1 MNKILKTLL
10 ASGSVAILLLTT
22 ACARLP
28 MSSDIKTGPNV
39 EAGLETDKLY
49 YSPAGPDAGATQE
62 DIVLGFL
69 NAGTGPQNDYEVAK
83 SYLSDSFV
91 SDWDPNNEVLIQDG
105 NPRVTFTLDDSA
117 TVVLPITARINSR
130 GEYQAL
136 PTGSTETLRI
146 TMRKE
151 LGEWRIT
158 SAPNLISVIRP
169 VFDVVFKAYA
179 LYFFD
184 NQEKQLVPDVRWF
197 PSRASTST
205 RLVTALL
212 GGPSDWL
219 NGAVR
224 SAIPSGTKLSLS
236 TVTVADGIAT
246 VDLSSKA
253 LEASADERR
262 LMQMQIKET
271 LIQLN
276 SVYSVNVTVQRSTLE
291 SNPWNLANARSQ
303 IVNPIALVDG
313 ELVHLDNAG
322 ATKLAGSKALLSQ
335 VDALDFA
342 TNVEEKTVLLTTKS
356 GVYRTE
362 LGKVIQQPQLL
373 IEGTGYLS
381 PILDA
386 DGYAWLVPKSGN
398 RQILVFD
405 PAGNILPFANGW
417 LAQTDRQSF
426 SISSE
431 GSRIVVAA
439 GTEENSKVYVAAV
452 IRDDLGNPTGF
463 GLPIKPAG
471 EAKAQSVTWLDN
483 IRIGVLGDLTE
494 TYAQPLVV
502 MVGGGVRSLNSIRD
516 GAQIVGS
523 GQAAAVFILDG
534 SGAMYQFRGSN
545 WALVATKVKALR
557 FPGN

>member
-136 PTGSTETLRI
+136 PSGSTETLRI

-417 LAQTDRQSF
+417 LAKTDRQSF

>member
-1 MNKILKTLL
+1 MNKCLKTLL
-10 ASGSVAILLLTT
+10 AISAVAVVLATA

-28 MSSDIKTGPNV
+28 VSGDIKTGPNV
-39 EAGLETDKLY
+39 ESGLETDKLY
-49 YSPAGPDAGATQE
+49 YSPAGPDSGATQE
-62 DIVLGFL
+62 EIVLGFL
-69 NAGTGPQNDYEVAK
+69 NAGTGPQNDYAVAK
-83 SYLSDSFV
+83 SYLSNTFV
-91 SDWDPNNEVLIQDG
+91 GDWDPNNEVLIQDG
-105 NPRVTFTLDDSA
+105 NPRVTLALDDSA
-117 TVVLPITARINSR
+117 TVVVPVTAKINSR
-130 GEYQAL
+130 GEYQAM
-136 PTGSTETLRI
+136 PTGSTETVRI
-146 TMRKE
+146 KMRKE

-184 NQEKQLVPDVRWF
+184 NQAKQLVPDVRWF

-219 NGAVR
+219 TGAVK

-262 LMQMQIKET
+262 QMQMQIKET

-291 SNPWNLANARSQ
+291 SNPWNLANPRSQ
-303 IVNPIALVDG
+303 IVNPIALIDG

-322 ATKLAGSKALLSQ
+322 ATKLAGSNNLLNQ
-335 VDALDFA
+335 LETRDFA
-342 TNVEEKTVLLTTKS
+342 TNAQEKTVLVTTKD
-356 GVYRTE
+356 GIYRTE
-362 LGKVIQQPQLL
+362 LGKVIQEPRLL
-373 IEGTGYLS
+373 IKGTGYLS
-381 PILDA
+381 PILDT
-386 DGYAWLVPKSGN
+386 DGYSWLVPKSGN

-405 PAGNILPFANGW
+405 PDGKIVPFANGW
-417 LAQTDRQSF
+417 LANTDRQSF
-426 SISSE
+426 SISGE

-439 GTEENSKVYVAAV
+439 GTEETSRVYVSSV
-452 IRDDLGNPTGF
+452 IRDELGNPIGV

-483 IRIGVLGDLTE
+483 IRIGVLGHLTE
-494 TYAQPLVV
+494 GYAQPLVV
-502 MVGGGVRSLNSIRD
+502 MVGGAARSLTAIRD

-523 GQAAAVFILDG
+523 GQAAAVFILDSAG
-534 SGAMYQFRGSN
+534 VMYQFRGSN
-545 WALVATKVKALR
+545 WSLVATKVKALH

>member
-1 MNKILKTLL
+1 MNKYLKTLL
-10 ASGSVAILLLTT
+10 ALSSVAVLLATT

-28 MSSDIKTGPNV
+28 VSSDIKTGPNV

-49 YSPAGPDAGATQE
+49 YSPSGPDSGATQE
-62 DIVLGFL
+62 EIILGFL
-69 NAGTGPQNDYEVAK
+69 NAGTGPQNDYAVAK
-83 SYLSDSFV
+83 SYLSKSFV

-105 NPRVTFTLDDSA
+105 NPRVTFAVDDSA
-117 TVVLPITARINSR
+117 SVVVPVTAKINFR
-130 GEYQAL
+130 GEYQAM
-136 PTGSTETLRI
+136 PTGSTETVRI
-146 TMRKE
+146 KMRQE
-151 LGEWRIT
+151 MGEWRIT

-169 VFDVVFKAYA
+169 VFDVVFKGYA

-219 NGAVR
+219 SGAVK

-253 LEASADERR
+253 LEATADERR

-291 SNPWNLANARSQ
+291 SNPWNLANPRSQ
-303 IVNPIALVDG
+303 IVNPIAFIED

-322 ATKLAGSKALLSQ
+322 ATNLAGSKALLSQ
-335 VDALDFA
+335 LDALDFA
-342 TNVEEKTVLLTTKS
+342 TNVEEKTVLVTTKD
-356 GVYRTE
+356 GVYQTE
-362 LGKVIQQPQLL
+362 LGKVIQEPKLL
-373 IEGTGYLS
+373 IKGTGYLA

-405 PAGNILPFANGW
+405 PAGNIVPFANGW
-417 LAQTDRQSF
+417 LANTDRQSF

-452 IRDDLGNPTGF
+452 IRDELGSPIAV
-463 GLPIKPAG
+463 GLPIKPVG
-471 EAKAQSVTWLDN
+471 EANAQSVTWLDN
-483 IRIGVLGDLTE
+483 IRIGVLSNLTE
-494 TYAQPLVV
+494 GYSQPLVV
-502 MVGGGVRSLNSIRD
+502 MVGGAARSLTSIRD

-523 GQAAAVFILDG
+523 GQAAAVFILD
-534 SGAMYQFRGSN
+534 SAGAMYQFRGSN
-545 WALVATKVKALR
+545 WSLVATRVKALH

>member
-1 MNKILKTLL
+1 MNKYLKTLL
-10 ASGSVAILLLTT
+10 ALSSVAVLLATT

-28 MSSDIKTGPNV
+28 ISSDIKTGPNV

-49 YSPAGPDAGATQE
+49 YSPSGPDSGATQE
-62 DIVLGFL
+62 EIILGFL
-69 NAGTGPQNDYEVAK
+69 NAGTGPQNDYAVAK
-83 SYLSDSFV
+83 SYLSKSFV

-105 NPRVTFTLDDSA
+105 NPRVTFAIDDSA
-117 TVVLPITARINSR
+117 SVVVPVTAKINFR
-130 GEYQAL
+130 GEYQAM
-136 PTGSTETLRI
+136 PTGSTETVRI
-146 TMRKE
+146 KMRQE
-151 LGEWRIT
+151 MGEWRIT

-169 VFDVVFKAYA
+169 VFDVVFKGYA

-219 NGAVR
+219 SGAVK

-253 LEASADERR
+253 LEATADERR

-291 SNPWNLANARSQ
+291 SNPWNLANPRSQ
-303 IVNPIALVDG
+303 IVNPIAFIEDQ
-313 ELVHLDNAG
+313 LVHLDNAG
-322 ATKLAGSKALLSQ
+322 ATNLAGSKALLSQ
-335 VDALDFA
+335 LDALDFA
-342 TNVEEKTVLLTTKS
+342 TNVEEKTVLVTTKD
-356 GVYRTE
+356 GVYQTE
-362 LGKVIQQPQLL
+362 LGKVIQEPKLL
-373 IEGTGYLS
+373 IKGTGYLA

-405 PAGNILPFANGW
+405 PAGNIVPFANGW
-417 LAQTDRQSF
+417 LANTDRQSF

-452 IRDDLGNPTGF
+452 IRDELGSPIAV
-463 GLPIKPAG
+463 GLPIKPVG
-471 EAKAQSVTWLDN
+471 EANAQSVTWLDN
-483 IRIGVLGDLTE
+483 IRIGVLSNLTE
-494 TYAQPLVV
+494 GYSQPLVV
-502 MVGGGVRSLNSIRD
+502 MVGGAARSLTSIRD

-523 GQAAAVFILDG
+523 GQAAAVFILD
-534 SGAMYQFRGSN
+534 SAGAMYQFRGSN
-545 WALVATKVKALR
+545 WSLVATSVKALH

>member
-1 MNKILKTLL
+1 MNKFLKTVL
-10 ASGSVAILLLTT
+10 ALGSVAALLLTT

-49 YSPAGPDAGATQE
+49 YSPAGPDSGATQE
-62 DIVLGFL
+62 EIVLGFL

-83 SYLSDSFV
+83 SYLSNSFV

-105 NPRVTFTLDDSA
+105 NPRVTLTLDDSA
-117 TVVLPITARINSR
+117 TVVVPVTARINSR
-130 GEYQAL
+130 GEYQAV

-146 TMRKE
+146 KMTKE
-151 LGEWRIT
+151 SGEWRIT
-158 SAPNLISVIRP
+158 SAPNLTSVIRP

-179 LYFFD
+179 LYFYD
-184 NQEKQLVPDVRWF
+184 NQVKHLVPDVRWF

-205 RLVTALL
+205 RLVTGLL
-212 GGPSDWL
+212 GGPSEWL
-219 NGAVR
+219 SGAVK

-291 SNPWNLANARSQ
+291 SNPWNLANAPTQ

-335 VDALDFA
+335 IDALDFA
-342 TNVEEKTVLLTTKS
+342 TNVEEKSVLLTTKA

-362 LGKVIQQPQLL
+362 LGKVIQQPKLL

-381 PILDA
+381 PILDT
-386 DGYAWLVPKSGN
+386 DGFAWLVPKSGN

-405 PAGNILPFANGW
+405 PAGNIVPFANGW
-417 LAQTDRQSF
+417 LANADRQSF

-452 IRDDLGNPTGF
+452 IRDELGNPTEVGA
-463 GLPIKPAG
+463 PIKPAG

-494 TYAQPLVV
+494 AYVQPLVV
-502 MVGGGVRSLNSIRD
+502 MVGGGVRSLTSIRE
-516 GAQIVGS
+516 GFQIVGS
-523 GQAAAVFILDG
+523 GQAAAVFILDRT
-534 SGAMYQFRGSN
+534 GAMYQFRGSN
-545 WALVATKVKALR
+545 WSLVATKVKALR

>member
-1 MNKILKTLL
+1 
-10 ASGSVAILLLTT
+10 
-22 ACARLP
+22 
-28 MSSDIKTGPNV
+28 
-39 EAGLETDKLY
+39 
-49 YSPAGPDAGATQE
+49 
-62 DIVLGFL
+62 
-69 NAGTGPQNDYEVAK
+69 
-83 SYLSDSFV
+83 
-91 SDWDPNNEVLIQDG
+91 
-105 NPRVTFTLDDSA
+105 
-117 TVVLPITARINSR
+117 
-130 GEYQAL
+130 
-136 PTGSTETLRI
+136 
-146 TMRKE
+146 
-151 LGEWRIT
+151 
-158 SAPNLISVIRP
+158 
-169 VFDVVFKAYA
+169 

-219 NGAVR
+219 SGAVK

-253 LEASADERR
+253 LEATADERR

-291 SNPWNLANARSQ
+291 SKPWNLANPRSQ
-303 IVNPIALVDG
+303 IVNPIAFIED

-322 ATKLAGSKALLSQ
+322 ATNLAGSKALLSQ
-335 VDALDFA
+335 LDDLDFA
-342 TNVEEKTVLLTTKS
+342 TNVEEKTVLVTTKV
-356 GVYRTE
+356 GVYQTE
-362 LGKVIQQPQLL
+362 LGKVIQEPKLL
-373 IEGTGYLS
+373 IKGTGYLA

-405 PAGNILPFANGW
+405 PAGNIVPFANGW
-417 LAQTDRQSF
+417 LANTDRQSF

-452 IRDDLGNPTGF
+452 IRDESGSPIAV
-463 GLPIKPAG
+463 GLPIKPVG
-471 EAKAQSVTWLDN
+471 EANAQSVTWLDN
-483 IRIGVLGDLTE
+483 IRIGVLSNLTE
-494 TYAQPLVV
+494 GYSQPLVV
-502 MVGGGVRSLNSIRD
+502 MVGGAARSLTSIRD

-523 GQAAAVFILDG
+523 GQAAAVFILD
-534 SGAMYQFRGSN
+534 SAGAMYQFRGSN
-545 WALVATKVKALR
+545 WSLVATRVKALH